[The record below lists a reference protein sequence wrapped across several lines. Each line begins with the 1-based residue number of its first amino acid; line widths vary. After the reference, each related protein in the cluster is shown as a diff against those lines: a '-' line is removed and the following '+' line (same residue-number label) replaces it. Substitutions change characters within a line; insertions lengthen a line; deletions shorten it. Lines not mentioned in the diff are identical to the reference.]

1 MKQPKSSA
9 VFDDLEAPEVSVVIP
24 AFNAA
29 RFLAEAI
36 DSVLAQRYSRFEVVV
51 VDDGST
57 DATATILAAY
67 GDRLRVLRQAN
78 GGLAAA
84 RNAGIRFA
92 RGNWIV
98 LMDADDICS
107 LDRVS
112 LQVRALQR
120 HPDAVLC
127 CSDFSAFDADGAV
140 SPSHGARYYSSIAEA
155 PQGLDSLF
163 PNRESMP
170 VGSAKSNEHVVLRFG
185 RVYEQ
190 IAFGNFVHPPT
201 VMFRRHAYEA
211 VGGFDESI
219 RYNSDWEFL
228 TRLSRLGSF
237 VHLDRPLLA
246 YRLSLGQ
253 MSSRNSNLG
262 AGAEDLVSAAAK
274 VWAADPQLGLKHR
287 ARLLAAQR
295 DFYGS
300 AAEALAG
307 HRRWSALRML
317 LLAVAHGKPNRDLLR
332 SAAKILLPKYA
343 IDLLKDFWNRLTR
356 STLGTRSAMGA
367 FTVELAHLPPLE
379 TLQTVWRDL
388 QGRADSSFF
397 VSWAWIG
404 RWLAHLPAHI
414 PRSLLR
420 VETQGRLV
428 GLAIVCKHSQTRR
441 GLPGKSRGLYINC
454 TGDPQLDELT
464 IEYNGVMTESGLEA
478 PVLRAALAHFARE
491 PGWDEVFLNG
501 WERVDILDD
510 SLLGSSD
517 MRLIER
523 RRHRCYRVDL
533 RNLRDSNRQY
543 VDTLPRKIRY
553 NLRRALREAEQLG
566 GLAFDLAASPEEASQ
581 FLEELKRLHQKT
593 WVGRGHQ
600 GSFAN
605 QFFSAFHADLVA
617 HSWNEDIVQL
627 VRLRVGGTAVGYV
640 YNFVYRGRVYN
651 YQSGFDFAFSS
662 VAAWR
667 PGVVCH
673 ARAIELS
680 CERGLDVYDF
690 MAGDHAYKKELGADS
705 TEMAWATLQRPRFK
719 FRIEASLRAW
729 RTKWRRGAENGSG
742 PSGSA
747 DG

>member
-1 MKQPKSSA
+1 MNQPKSSA
-9 VFDDLEAPEVSVVIP
+9 VFEDAETPEVSVVIP

-57 DATATILAAY
+57 DATAIILTTY

-84 RNAGIRFA
+84 RNAGIRIA

-140 SPSHGARYYSSIAEA
+140 SPSHGARYYSSIAKA

-170 VGSAKSNEHVVLRFG
+170 VGSAESNEHVVLRFG

-228 TRLSRLGSF
+228 TRLSRIGSF

-246 YRLSLGQ
+246 YRLSQGQ

-287 ARLLAAQR
+287 ARLRAAQR
-295 DFYGS
+295 DFYAS
-300 AAEALAG
+300 AADALSG

-317 LLAVAHGKPNRDLLR
+317 LLAVTHGKPNRDLLR
-332 SAAKILLPKYA
+332 SAAKMLLPKYA
-343 IDLLKDFWNRLTR
+343 ADLLKGVWNGSTR
-356 STLGTRSAMGA
+356 STLGTRSASGA
-367 FTVELAHLPPLE
+367 FTVELTQLPPLE
-379 TLQTVWRDL
+379 TLQTVWRGL
-388 QGRADSSFF
+388 QGRSNSSFF
-397 VSWAWIG
+397 VSWEWIG

-420 VETQGRLV
+420 VETEGRLV
-428 GLAIVCKHSQTRR
+428 GLAIVCKHSQMRR

-464 IEYNGVMTESGLEA
+464 IEYNGLLTESGLEA
-478 PVLRAALAHFARE
+478 PALRAAIAHLARE
-491 PGWDEVFLNG
+491 PEWDEIFLNG
-501 WERVDILDD
+501 WERVDMLDD
-510 SLLGSSD
+510 TLTGSGI
-517 MRLIER
+517 RLIER
-523 RRHRCYRVDL
+523 RRHRCYHVDL
-533 RNLRDSNRQY
+533 RGLRDSNRQY
-543 VDTLPRKIRY
+543 IETLPRKIRY
-553 NLRRALREAEQLG
+553 NLRRAFREAEQLG
-566 GLAFDLAASPEEASQ
+566 GLALDLAASAEEASQ
-581 FLEELKRLHQKT
+581 FLEELKTLHQRAWT
-593 WVGRGHQ
+593 GRGQ
-600 GSFAN
+600 PGSFAN
-605 QFFSAFHADLVA
+605 RFFSAFHADLVA
-617 HSWNEDIVQL
+617 HLGDEDFVQL
-627 VRLRVGGTAVGYV
+627 ARLRVGGVAVGYV

-667 PGVVCH
+667 PGVICH
-673 ARAIELS
+673 ARTIELS

-690 MAGDHAYKKELGADS
+690 MAGDHIYKRELGTAS
-705 TEMAWATLQRPRFK
+705 TEMVWVTLQRPRFK
-719 FRIEASLRAW
+719 FRIEATLRAW
-729 RTKWRRGAENGSG
+729 WTKWRLGAGNGSG

-747 DG
+747 AG